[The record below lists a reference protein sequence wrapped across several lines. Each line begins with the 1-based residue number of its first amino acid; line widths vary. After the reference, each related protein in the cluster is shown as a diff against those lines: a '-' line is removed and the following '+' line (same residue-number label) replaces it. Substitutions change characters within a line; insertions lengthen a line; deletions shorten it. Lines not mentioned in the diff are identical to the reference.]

1 MSAPSP
7 LQNPDPVGL
16 MLGIAPPGGCGE
28 DCLALDIF
36 VPEAETGPK
45 AVLVWLPGGAFISG
59 AASAALYDGSRLARH
74 GDVVVVTVSYRVGA
88 MGFSFVGD
96 PEALVPNLGLHDQ
109 IEALRWVRANIEA
122 FGGDP
127 ERVSVFGESAGAG
140 SILALFGM
148 PAARGLFRR
157 AIVQS
162 ASPVG
167 VLTPAEAAER
177 STGVFRALG
186 LDAGDVEGFRALDAE
201 SILAAQAEQALAGPH
216 RTGMFYAPVV
226 DGVHLE
232 APPRLAATSG
242 WARDV
247 DLLIG
252 TTRDEMRLYFTGQP
266 SSEAGAQRA
275 LEAQMTLPPE
285 SRASASQELLEG
297 YRRGRLERGEAAGAC
312 DIYLEIQTDLSLR
325 VPACS
330 IAERRFAAGNTRMY
344 RFDWRSQGEGGVRGA
359 FHTIDLPFVFGNLEV
374 PGMSELTGGGPQ
386 AQALSRATLEA
397 WSAFARTG
405 DPSHPG
411 VGEWPVY
418 ESGQRATLLLD
429 EGIAVAEAPME
440 QERRL
445 VERLGCFDG
454 PI

>member
-1 MSAPSP
+1 
-7 LQNPDPVGL
+7 
-16 MLGIAPPGGCGE
+16 
-28 DCLALDIF
+28 
-36 VPEAETGPK
+36 
-45 AVLVWLPGGAFISG
+45 
-59 AASAALYDGSRLARH
+59 
-74 GDVVVVTVSYRVGA
+74 
-88 MGFSFVGD
+88 
-96 PEALVPNLGLHDQ
+96 
-109 IEALRWVRANIEA
+109 
-122 FGGDP
+122 
-127 ERVSVFGESAGAG
+127 
-140 SILALFGM
+140 
-148 PAARGLFRR
+148 
-157 AIVQS
+157 
-162 ASPVG
+162 
-167 VLTPAEAAER
+167 
-177 STGVFRALG
+177 
-186 LDAGDVEGFRALDAE
+186 
-201 SILAAQAEQALAGPH
+201 
-216 RTGMFYAPVV
+216 
-226 DGVHLE
+226 
-232 APPRLAATSG
+232 
-242 WARDV
+242 
-247 DLLIG
+247 
-252 TTRDEMRLYFTGQP
+252 
-266 SSEAGAQRA
+266 
-275 LEAQMTLPPE
+275 MTLPPE

-312 DIYLEIQTDLSLR
+312 DVYLEIQTDLSFR

-330 IAERRFAAGNTRMY
+330 IALRRSAAENTRMY